1 MDESTIENQKNGTQ
15 PSSTPEVFT
24 ILSKVVS
31 GAEEGRRFTSEE
43 STRGA
48 SGYAEPSHRNS
59 DRKNYKGGHQTPDDG
74 GHCSFE
80 KPAEPSVTS
89 NSADTR
95 STGLEYIFG
104 QSPTDCDSINNFTF
118 KLDTLG
124 SGGVSKSGK
133 GRTRLRVKDV
143 ARCNNSGGGISSNGG
158 YPSSCKKPKRSV
170 EVRDALYCSFGPGNV
185 LPTEIQDQAHSII
198 GAEQSSGGKEDGI
211 HRGPSRFLSVPNVFK
226 NLSMKI
232 LVWNYRGAARPSFT
246 RVMRKLIKR
255 HKPNIV
261 ALLETRVLASHAVG
275 IVRHLGYEE
284 SILVDPEG
292 FSGGICLLWNPE
304 EVDIQATKRTRWAL
318 HAVVSVKSKSPW
330 ILSTIYR
337 STNKSN
343 KRTVWNELQ
352 TVSDISNSDW
362 MVMGDLNVIGSCQE
376 KKGGRNPSHSKIAE
390 LREVMDSCGLIDLG
404 FNGPKYTWNNKRV
417 GAANIKERL
426 DRAVANSNWINRFSK
441 AQVTHLSY
449 FISDHRA
456 ILIDLEL
463 KTRFHP
469 RPFRFEAMWAEDPRY
484 SDVVKNNWNTNTDG
498 NVSGNFFNNI
508 SKIQLESKKWNKHV
522 FGDIQTQI
530 DVAQDNLRKA
540 QNDFDSWPSDSAK
553 IRMNDCLIEYLR
565 LLKLEET
572 FWR

>member
-441 AQVTHLSY
+441 AQEVNVEEIKTAVKQLGS
-449 FISDHRA
+449 
-456 ILIDLEL
+456 L
-463 KTRFHP
+463 KAPGPDGLQGIFYTK
-469 RPFRFEAMWAEDPRY
+469 Y
-484 SDVVKNNWNTNTDG
+484 WNYVG
-498 NVSGNFFNNI
+498 SSVIALVRNFFQNG
-508 SKIQLESKKWNKHV
+508 QLDARPNKTYIALIPKYHV
-522 FGDIQTQI
+522 FEGFLQ
-530 DVAQDNLRKA
+530 KCCE
-540 QNDFDSWPSDSAK
+540 S
-553 IRMNDCLIEYLR
+553 
-565 LLKLEET
+565 
-572 FWR
+572 